1 MLSGARVDKFER
13 PRVETLPFQT
23 LFRLS
28 RAVDHVAEQRVA
40 DVRHVDAD
48 LVRAPGLELA
58 ADVRKAGVPLDDLP
72 VRHGVAGVFLRNG
85 HALSIGRMAADGRV
99 HGAGIGAESAVN
111 NGLVDAGKA
120 PVGELRRERLMGEI
134 VFRHD
139 QKTARVAVDAM
150 YDAGAQRAATG
161 ENAVVVNCRNAD
173 IIVGPIG
180 IVIADALLG
189 EITPAMATAV
199 CQSSAT
205 RVLIPVNHCE
215 NYIVGVPD
223 QPIGSLVAAAV
234 QKVKALCA
242 GKGC

>member
-1 MLSGARVDKFER
+1 MKILVIDGQGGGLGKQLVAALSARC
-13 PRVETLPFQT
+13 PQAQLT
-23 LFRLS
+23 
-28 RAVDHVAEQRVA
+28 AV
-40 DVRHVDAD
+40 
-48 LVRAPGLELA
+48 GTNSLA
-58 ADVRKAGVPLDDLP
+58 ASAMRKAGAVRTATGENAVVVNCRHADIIVGPIGIVIADALLGEITPAMAAAVCQSGAKRVLIPVNHCDNYIVGVPEQPIGDL
-72 VRHGVAGVFLRNG
+72 VA
-85 HALSIGRMAADGRV
+85 ALSAQCPDV
-99 HGAGIGAESAVN
+99 
-111 NGLVDAGKA
+111 
-120 PVGELRRERLMGEI
+120 RL
-134 VFRHD
+134 
-139 QKTARVAVDAM
+139 VAVGTNSVAAQAM
-150 YDAGAQRAATG
+150 HKAGAQRAATG

-242 GKGC
+242 GEGC